1 MWVVRCM
8 RTTSG
13 MPTTSRD
20 HPPTF
25 AAPTSSSEL
34 KEDLVAA
41 LVAGQ
46 LAGVVMALSLIIVFA
61 AFFGQ
66 PWFFP
71 VQVIG
76 SMVVGPSAVEGSFV
90 FSAFVVGL
98 LLHQV
103 VSAVWSLVFGVMVNR
118 LSPTFF
124 NVVFSGLTVG
134 LISQVLDTR
143 LLVPTVMMSIHHV
156 NLWAENVPPLW
167 SWVAHLLFGLS
178 LALFIPISR
187 RVSELNQRG
196 T

>member
-1 MWVVRCM
+1 MQ
-8 RTTSG
+8 TTSS
-13 MPTTSRD
+13 MSTTSRD
-20 HPPTF
+20 HPPFF
-25 AAPTSSSEL
+25 AAPSPTGEL

-46 LAGVVMALSLIIVFA
+46 LAGVVMALSLIIVFSA
-61 AFFGQ
+61 IFGQ

-76 SMVVGPSAVEGSFV
+76 SMVVGPSAVEGTFV
-90 FSAFVVGL
+90 WSAFAIGL
-98 LLHQV
+98 VLHQL
-103 VSAVWSLVFGVMVNR
+103 VSAVWSLAFGVIVNR
-118 LSPTFF
+118 LSPTYF

-143 LLVPTVMMSIHHV
+143 LLVPTVMLSVHQV

-178 LALFIPISR
+178 LTLFIPISR
-187 RVSELNQRG
+187 RVSELSQRG

>member
-1 MWVVRCM
+1 M
-8 RTTSG
+8 
-13 MPTTSRD
+13 
-20 HPPTF
+20 F
-25 AAPTSSSEL
+25 AAPTPTSEL
-34 KEDLVAA
+34 KEDLIGA

-46 LAGVVMALSLIIVFA
+46 FAGVVMALSLIIVFA
-61 AFFGQ
+61 TFFGQ

-98 LLHQV
+98 VLHQL
-103 VSAVWSLVFGVMVNR
+103 VSAVWSLVFGLMVNR

-143 LLVPTVMMSIHHV
+143 LLVPTLMTSLHKVD
-156 NLWAENVPPLW
+156 LWAENVPPLW

-187 RVSELNQRG
+187 RLHELAHRG